1 MSTHV
6 ISFNRGNAAPPTSEP
21 LESAVLEVSDRLT
34 MLNSEKRSL
43 FTRLDELR
51 SGDSSLRRKR
61 SRELPTQLQP
71 VTFYSI
77 EEVA

>member
-6 ISFNRGNAAPPTSEP
+6 ININPGDAAPPTSEP
-21 LESAVLEVSDRLT
+21 MESAVLEVSDRVSA
-34 MLNSEKRSL
+34 LNSEKRRL

-51 SGDSSLRRKR
+51 SGDADLRRSR
-61 SRELPTQLQP
+61 SRELPAQLTP